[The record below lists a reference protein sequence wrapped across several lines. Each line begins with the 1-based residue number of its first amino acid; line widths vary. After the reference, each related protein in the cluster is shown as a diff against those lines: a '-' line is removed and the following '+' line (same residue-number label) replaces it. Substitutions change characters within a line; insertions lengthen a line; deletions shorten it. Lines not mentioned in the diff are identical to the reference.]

1 MVKRLK
7 HIAEHVESLSPDV
20 EGLTDEQLKA
30 KTTEFRERYA
40 AGETLDE
47 LLPEAF
53 SVARE
58 ASWRVIDQKHF
69 HVQIMGGAALH
80 FGNVAEM
87 KTGEGKTLTCVLP
100 AYLNA
105 IAGDGVHVVTV
116 NDYLAKRDSEWMGRV
131 HRASAS
137 RPA

>member
-1 MVKRLK
+1 VPSLSLSKLLRVGEGRMVKRLK

-58 ASWRVIDQKHF
+58 ASWRVID
-69 HVQIMGGAALH
+69 
-80 FGNVAEM
+80 NVLADH
-87 KTGEGKTLTCVLP
+87 LP
-100 AYLNA
+100 AIPYAPGTWGPAEQEQLITA
-105 IAGDGVHVVTV
+105 PDHWHEPVIDTGDC
-116 NDYLAKRDSEWMGRV
+116 
-131 HRASAS
+131 
-137 RPA
+137 

>member
-40 AGETLDE
+40 AGESLDE

-80 FGNVAEM
+80 FA
-87 KTGEGKTLTCVLP
+87 TSP
-100 AYLNA
+100 
-105 IAGDGVHVVTV
+105 
-116 NDYLAKRDSEWMGRV
+116 R
-131 HRASAS
+131 
-137 RPA
+137 